1 MNQNLTQ
8 SRWDAV
14 KERRGH
20 GRLDRERHI
29 TAIAAKPHDS
39 MVGLARRC
47 RPKPQAR
54 MRRLQCQERK
64 RNSPLHLGSL
74 KNRTLASRR
83 RSPHPPEHTF
93 RKCQND
99 TTTGASSSSPC
110 GRRKALPARF
120 TAVWES
126 RPCSPAG
133 MQRLNLFL
141 LTFALASCGDSHL
154 NQTNLQQ

>member
-1 MNQNLTQ
+1 MNPNLTQ
-8 SRWDAV
+8 SRRSAE
-14 KERRGH
+14 KT
-20 GRLDRERHI
+20 RLADEAPQR
-29 TAIAAKPHDS
+29 DS

-54 MRRLQCQERK
+54 TRRLQRQERK

-83 RSPHPPEHTF
+83 RTPQSTQHIF

-110 GRRKALPARF
+110 GRRKALSARF

-126 RPCSPAG
+126 LP
-133 MQRLNLFL
+133 LFSL
-141 LTFALASCGDSHL
+141 LEPLPHYARRDPSLERIDGASL
-154 NQTNLQQ
+154 PV